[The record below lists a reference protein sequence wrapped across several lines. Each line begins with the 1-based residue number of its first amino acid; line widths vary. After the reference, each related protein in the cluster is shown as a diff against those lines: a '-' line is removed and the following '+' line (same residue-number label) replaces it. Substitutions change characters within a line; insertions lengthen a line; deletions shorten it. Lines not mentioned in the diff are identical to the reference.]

1 MKHIKDTRFPITG
14 QLGVLKLD
22 ISDIYHLQVG
32 DVIDLN
38 KSTKSQVKLYV
49 GRQPWFTGT
58 MGVHKKNIAVRIE
71 DRIRPMGKDKPTEE
85 IIADL
90 LSESVEQKTG

>member
-1 MKHIKDTRFPITG
+1 MNHIKDTKFPITG
-14 QLGVLKLD
+14 QLGVIRLD

-32 DVIDLN
+32 DVIDMN
-38 KSTKSQVKLYV
+38 KSSKSQVKLFV

-71 DRIRPMGKDKPTEE
+71 ERIKPPDKNKDSDD
-85 IIADL
+85 IIASL
-90 LSESVEQKTG
+90 LDDSAEQKTG